1 VAQKKPNELGLY
13 DMSGNVWEWCSDW
26 YSDSYYRSSPK
37 NDPQGPNSGYSRVR
51 RGGSWNLNDYSCRVA
66 NRYRYNPDNRSNHL
80 GFRLVL
86 SPEQTQTSNT
96 PATSLPLQLQ
106 IVEEKYKSICNLAL
120 PALCFLYV
128 IGILGGV

>member
-1 VAQKKPNELGLY
+1 MGNT
-13 DMSGNVWEWCSDW
+13 MGNVAL
-26 YSDSYYRSSPK
+26 K
-37 NDPQGPNSGYSRVR
+37 LTGQKVTIT
-51 RGGSWNLNDYSCRVA
+51 
-66 NRYRYNPDNRSNHL
+66 
-80 GFRLVL
+80 
-86 SPEQTQTSNT
+86 EQTQTSNT